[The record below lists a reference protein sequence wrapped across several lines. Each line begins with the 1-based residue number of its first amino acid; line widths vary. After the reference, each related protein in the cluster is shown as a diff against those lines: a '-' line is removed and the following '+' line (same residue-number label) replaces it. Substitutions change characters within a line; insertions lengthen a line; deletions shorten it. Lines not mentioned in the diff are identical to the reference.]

1 MALAD
6 ALHAMQVYN
15 NLLLNPV
22 LTLQQHDL
30 MVNPLPA
37 VNCAT
42 VRNLWFAAYGINIVI
57 DQTAAMACGMAGG
70 IMGPPD
76 CGLQRSMVVSPMRG
90 FGLPVGAAAGA
101 RHRQT
106 GILNAGATAANL
118 WVTEMQT
125 GCTVLIVDWGGGQ
138 YSVTHLQP
146 SQDAQFNQLG
156 RAIMWTSNFAHNAY
170 KNTWL
175 KQEMTTVI
183 QNTGGAPQ
191 RYIMIQSMFETARG
205 PVTQVIGIRNGIQFQ
220 FYRQRQTIANRVVEH
235 LQWSTWRS
243 YLPYFSY

>member
-76 CGLQRSMVVSPMRG
+76 CGLQRAMVVSPMRG
-90 FGLPVGAAAGA
+90 HGLPIGAAAGA
-101 RHRQT
+101 RHRPT
-106 GILNAGATAANL
+106 GLFNAAGAGANL

-125 GCTVLIVDWGGGQ
+125 GCSVLIVEWGGGQ
-138 YSVTHLQP
+138 YSMTHLQP
-146 SQDAQFNQLG
+146 SQDAQFNLLG
-156 RAIMWTSNFAHNAY
+156 RAILSTGSFAYNAY

-175 KQEMTTVI
+175 KQELTAVVS
-183 QNTGGAPQ
+183 NTGGAPQ
-191 RYIMIQSMFETARG
+191 RYILIQSMFETARG
-205 PVTQVIGIRNGIQFQ
+205 PVTQVLGVRNGAQFN